1 VRCDEI
7 SRRLASHVVSHEFDH
22 QAWIRTEK
30 RLANH
35 REHVRERIE
44 VCEMGVGAKLPD
56 VYSIGDS
63 LTDDAAISTA
73 VPNM

>member
-1 VRCDEI
+1 MRCDEI

-30 RLANH
+30 RPEP